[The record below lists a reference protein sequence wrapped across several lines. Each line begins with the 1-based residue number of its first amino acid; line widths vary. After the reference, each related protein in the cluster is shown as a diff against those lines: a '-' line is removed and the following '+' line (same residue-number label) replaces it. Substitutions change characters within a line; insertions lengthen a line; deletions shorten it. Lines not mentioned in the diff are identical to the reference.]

1 VSAPEEVKGT
11 RVIIRFDGRKCIHSR
26 HCVLDRPD
34 VFVPNVKGEWIYPD
48 RATVE
53 EVGELAHNC
62 PSGAI
67 TFERLDDG
75 PEENAPLVNVVRV
88 RESGPL
94 AIHADV
100 EIAGRGRS
108 MRATLCRCGA
118 SKNKPFCDM
127 SHVAAG
133 FSASGEP
140 PTRESQPLQARNGRL
155 TITPSVDGPLL
166 IEGNLEICT
175 GTGRTVDRVAK
186 AALCRCGQSSNKP
199 FCDGSHT
206 RVGFKAES

>member
-1 VSAPEEVKGT
+1 VSEPEEVKGT
-11 RVIIRFDGRKCIHSR
+11 RIIIRFDRRKCIHSR

-48 RATVE
+48 HATVE
-53 EVGELAHNC
+53 EVAELAHNC

-75 PEENAPLVNVVRV
+75 PDESAPLVNVVRV

-100 EIAGRGRS
+100 EIAGHGRS
-108 MRATLCRCGA
+108 VRATLCRCGA

-133 FSASGEP
+133 FSASGESP
-140 PTRESQPLQARNGRL
+140 ARESQPLQVPNGRL

-166 IEGNLEICT
+166 IVGNVEICT
-175 GTGRTVDRVAK
+175 GTGRTIDRVTK

-206 RVGFKAES
+206 RVGFKAQS